1 MPTHGEIFDFIYR
14 NDTWQGGSGTGSRE
28 ESTRDYR
35 EFLQQFMQAARIT
48 SVVDLGCG
56 DWQFSRLIDWNGID
70 YTGVDASAVVLENT
84 GKFARPGIHF
94 LHADGMTDALPAA
107 DLLIVKDVLQHWSN
121 ADITAFLPQ
130 LQNYKGALITN
141 GFPPDGESFV
151 NCEIHTGAKYRPVDL
166 RRPPFNLPGRYV
178 FDFIAGEP
186 KKVFL
191 WRRATP

>member
-14 NDTWQGGSGTGSRE
+14 NDVWKGGSGTGSRE
-28 ESTRDYR
+28 DVTRDYR
-35 EFLQQFMQAARIT
+35 EFLQQFIQAARIT

-56 DWQFSRLIDWNGID
+56 DWQFSRHVDWSGID

-84 GKFARPGIHF
+84 GKFARPGVRF

-121 ADITAFLPQ
+121 ADIQAFLPQ

-141 GFPPDGESFV
+141 GFPPGGEGFV
-151 NCEIHTGAKYRPVDL
+151 NSEIRTGANYRPVDL
-166 RRPPFNLPGRYV
+166 PRPPFNLPGRYV
-178 FDFIAGEP
+178 FDFQADEP
-186 KKVFL
+186 KRVFL
-191 WRRATP
+191 WRRPNR